1 MSPRSPH
8 PPASPAPAG
17 CGSRLLAAAVS
28 VVLVVGGLAAVNL
41 VRSLL
46 AEDEPRRPPA
56 KTQPAEFT
64 AGGCVRFRTKPSP
77 MHTSPDGHVMYSRAE
92 YAPAR
97 CDDPAAYARIT
108 KMGEGTAVPEL
119 LGDRALEKLDCP
131 IDTDEFAQL
140 RTLNL
145 PTDLACMRRLK
156 PPHPG
161 DPGQGGGLV
170 RPGDCVQ
177 VHSRNYYGADL
188 EVPCTNE
195 DWIVR
200 GDKVGK
206 KWFGQVVK
214 RADTARGCPRS
225 AIYSMT
231 LNSGRPRVLCIAKNG
246 GWMPAVGDCVDS
258 TTIYAGVHAPA
269 DCREKGLTMKISALV
284 RPGRPCPGDDRR
296 EEAEGYLV
304 RLCLEYL
311 D

>member
-1 MSPRSPH
+1 M
-8 PPASPAPAG
+8 
-17 CGSRLLAAAVS
+17 LAAVVS
-28 VVLVVGGLAAVNL
+28 AVLVVGGIAAVNL
-41 VRSLL
+41 VRSLVT
-46 AEDEPRRPPA
+46 DEKPEPSTA

-64 AGGCVRFRTKPSP
+64 TGGCVRFRVKPSP
-77 MHTSPDGHVMYSRAE
+77 MHTTPGGHVMYTRAE
-92 YAPAR
+92 YAPAL

-108 KMGEGTAVPEL
+108 KMGDGTAVPDL
-119 LGDRALEKLDCP
+119 LGEQALEKLDCP

-140 RTLNL
+140 RVMNL
-145 PTDLACMRRLK
+145 STDLACMRRLTA
-156 PPHPG
+156 PHPG

-177 VHSRNYYGADL
+177 VRNRDHYGAGV

-195 DWIVR
+195 DLIVR
-200 GDKVGK
+200 GTRFGR

-231 LNSGRPRVLCIAKNG
+231 LRAGRPRVLCIAKNG

-258 TTIYAGVHAPA
+258 TTIYAGVTAPE
-269 DCREKGLTMKISALV
+269 DCREKGLTKRISALV

-296 EEAEGYLV
+296 EEPEGYLL
-304 RLCLEYL
+304 RMCLKDVE
-311 D
+311 